1 MNINRKWLFI
11 VPVIITLTGL
21 LTLTPSRSQPSAAQ
35 GDSGHWQGTITIT
48 SQRQTGTMTASR
60 NEMACDFDESIHIKV
75 RLKEVNA
82 FDVTDERGKL
92 VGQRFDLVDE
102 GSTWTSTLG
111 GSCDAKKD
119 PCDCKAGFEDGCRNF
134 ILHSDWQGAGGGLID
149 MSGSVYYSFND
160 DGDFPNGMYSVSA
173 ASSHY
178 EISSGQQIIDAQRCY
193 DQQTTELPLLPGP
206 FFAIGGNPQAPV
218 TSELNDQQVRTIAT
232 GSDAGSYSYTVNL
245 GPQGDSQQV
254 TVHWNLWKK
263 QEVSCT
269 LESLDPDWLPQGDW
283 QSNTVNVTA
292 RLDEA
297 QDLSEGKFR
306 FTLFEVT
313 QEPGYALN
321 AGDGDELDLEFEA
334 DQPGWGEPAATGD
347 GWQIE
352 TTESLAEAA
361 ALVRAHDYGAW
372 GKLKAEVNANG
383 LAWLPCQTET
393 GEDYLTIPLDA
404 DEDRVA
410 DAWEAEFGVSGQ
422 NEKADKDAQPADQRS
437 HGDGLS
443 LYEEYRGVEDE
454 NRQHM
459 RLDPTHKELFVRD
472 EDGLAASSPFAEV
485 SGLRLIYIG
494 DDGWTGPDDGFA
506 RADPTKRVV
515 NFNSSGYGHIV
526 DQHALHVVMEAYSL
540 LFPQSEMVADPD
552 RSSFWLGVNYGSGSA
567 SPATSSRVV
576 VFVDEIMRGTWQTVQ
591 DEMDYSDEFHWS
603 REEIESLVNQQIM
616 DTTVHEMGHG
626 VGLHHHVPSEYGGD
640 PQCYMRYYS
649 LVSMLYDGEW
659 PTIFTRQPDCDP
671 GESCWGQIQV
681 SDKRE

>member
-1 MNINRKWLFI
+1 MNLNHKWLFI
-11 VPVIITLTGL
+11 APVIIMLTGL
-21 LTLTPSRSQPSAAQ
+21 LTLSPPHSQPSAAQ
-35 GDSGHWQGTITIT
+35 GDSSHWQGTITIT

-60 NEMACDFDESIHIKV
+60 NEMTCNFDESIHIKV

-92 VGQRFDLVDE
+92 VGQRFELVDE
-102 GSTWTSTLG
+102 GSTWTSTMG

-119 PCDCKAGFEDGCRNF
+119 PCDCKAGFEDNCRNF
-134 ILHSDWQGAGGGLID
+134 ILHSDWQGNGGGLINIE
-149 MSGSVYYSFND
+149 GSVYYSFTD
-160 DGDFPNGMYSVSA
+160 ESDFPNGMYSVSA

-178 EISSGQQIIDAQRCY
+178 EVSSGQQTIDAQRCY

-206 FFAIGGNPQAPV
+206 FFAIGGNPQAPI
-218 TSELNDQQVRTIAT
+218 TSELNDQQVRAIAT
-232 GSDAGSYSYTVNL
+232 GSDAGSYSYTVAL
-245 GPQGDSQQV
+245 GPQGDSMQV

-269 LESLDPDWLPQGDW
+269 LEQIDPTWLPQGDW
-283 QSNTVNVTA
+283 QANTVNVTA

-334 DQPGWGEPAATGD
+334 GQPGWDEATSTGD

-372 GKLKAEVNANG
+372 GKLRAEVNANG
-383 LAWLPCQTET
+383 LAWLPCQTT
-393 GEDYLTIPLDA
+393 DGDDYITIPLDK
-404 DEDRVA
+404 DGDRVA
-410 DAWEAEFGVSGQ
+410 DYWEEQHGVSGQ
-422 NEKADKDAQPADQRS
+422 NQNADKDAQPADQRS
-437 HGDGLS
+437 NGDGFS
-443 LYEEYRGVEDE
+443 LYEEYRGFVDE
-454 NRQHM
+454 NRQHQ

-494 DDGWTGPDDGFA
+494 DDGWTGPCGWSDSV
-506 RADPTKRVV
+506 DPAKRVV
-515 NFNSSGYGHIV
+515 NFNTSGFGHIV
-526 DQHALHVVMEAYSL
+526 DQHALHVVLEAYNL
-540 LFPQSEMVADPD
+540 LWPQADESAD
-552 RSSFWLGVNYGSGSA
+552 RSTFYLGSNYGSGLA
-567 SPATSSRVV
+567 SPGTASRVA
-576 VFVDEIMRGTWQTVQ
+576 VFADEIMMSTWQTVQ
-591 DEMDYSDEFHWS
+591 DEMDYSDELHWS
-603 REEIESLVNQQIM
+603 RDEIEALVNQEIKV
-616 DTTVHEMGHG
+616 TTVHEMGHG
-626 VGLHHHVPSEYGGD
+626 VGLHHHVPSEYEGD
-640 PQCYMRYYS
+640 TRCYMRYYG

-671 GESCWGQIQV
+671 GESCWGQIQI
-681 SDKRE
+681 SDKLE